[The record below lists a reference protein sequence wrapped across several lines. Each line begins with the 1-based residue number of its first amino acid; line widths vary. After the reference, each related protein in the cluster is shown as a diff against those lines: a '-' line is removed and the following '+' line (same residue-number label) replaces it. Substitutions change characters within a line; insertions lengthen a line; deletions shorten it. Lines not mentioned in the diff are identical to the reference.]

1 MNYSLAISTA
11 IAVAIAYF
19 VLPPVSAAQ
28 PRGLLPA
35 DFYSEV
41 KVGEVAISPDGT
53 LIAFT
58 ATTVN
63 EEQNLR
69 HQEIWMQELRGGR
82 PEGELFRFTD
92 PTREASA
99 PRWSP
104 DSQILSFQSM
114 RSERGDSDTWFARV
128 TFPGGEAYQ
137 VAGVMGSP
145 IWSPDGNWIA
155 YTHRPDKGSPNN
167 QPGHNAWI
175 APDAITNTLD
185 VDRFDGRVITS
196 SRYKNDGDLTL
207 RPHPSTQ
214 VKHQLFIVPA
224 GGGEPVQRTDMR
236 FSVGSVVWSPDGE
249 RLYFTGDEL
258 EDDESSRVLTLD
270 IYVIDRANG
279 DPRKLSSNPGNE
291 SAPAVSPD
299 GSRLAYLQRRGQGEP
314 TDLRVVD
321 LNTDGTF
328 RGIPRNVT
336 RDWDLR
342 PGEPTWTADS
352 EAVRFLASTGG
363 SRHLFEV
370 AEAGDLIRQVTIGAR
385 QLNSISTSADS
396 LIMAYTVTDSV
407 SLAEA
412 FVNRGDGSLQ
422 QRVSSFNDEW
432 LSAITLQAAE
442 RLIWTADDGSDIEG
456 WLIKPANYA
465 PNQQYPMILKI
476 HGGPHSAYGHAFDR
490 SFQILSNAGF
500 FVLYPNPRGS
510 TGYSNSF
517 TYATKGGW
525 GEIDSED
532 YLGGLDAA
540 LAAYPSI
547 DSNKIGISGGSYGG
561 FMTNWLTA
569 TTSRF
574 AAAVTSRSI
583 TNWESWYGS
592 SDAQSLT
599 DFEFGGPPWEQREL
613 YRRLSPLSYVEHV
626 TAPTL
631 IIHSENDYRTPI
643 GEAEQWFTALKSLD
657 VPTEMIR
664 YPRSSHGLSRNGEP
678 WLLVDRLERIR
689 SWFTHW
695 LVE

>member
-1 MNYSLAISTA
+1 MNYSPARSTA
-11 IAVAIAYF
+11 ITVAIVYL
-19 VLPPVSAAQ
+19 VLPSVSASQ

-41 KVGEVAISPDGT
+41 SVGEVAISPDGT

-63 EEQNLR
+63 EERNLR

-155 YTHRPDKGSPNN
+155 YTHRPDKDSPNN
-167 QPGHNAWI
+167 QPDHNAWI

-270 IYVIDRANG
+270 IYVIDRATG
-279 DPRKLSSNPGNE
+279 DPRKLSSNPGSE

-370 AEAGDLIRQVTIGAR
+370 AEAGDLIRQVTTGDR

-432 LSAITLQAAE
+432 LSEITLQAAE
-442 RLIWTADDGSDIEG
+442 RLMWTADDGIDVEG
-456 WLIKPANYA
+456 WLIKPANYD
-465 PNQQYPMILKI
+465 PDQQYPMILKI

-547 DSNKIGISGGSYGG
+547 DSTRIGISGGSYGG

>member
-1 MNYSLAISTA
+1 MNYSLTISTA
-11 IAVAIAYF
+11 AIVAIAYL
-19 VLPPVSAAQ
+19 VLPAASAGQ
-28 PRGLLPA
+28 PRGLLPT

-41 KVGEVAISPDGT
+41 NVGEVAVSPDGT

-58 ATTVN
+58 VTTVDA
-63 EEQNLR
+63 EQNLR

-82 PEGELFRFTD
+82 PAGELFRFTD

-99 PRWSP
+99 ARWSP
-104 DSQILSFQSM
+104 DGQVLSFQSL
-114 RSERGDSDTWFARV
+114 RNERGNSDTWFARV

-137 VAGVMGSP
+137 VPGVMGSP

-155 YTHRPDKGSPNN
+155 YTRPPDTGSPDN
-167 QPGHNAWI
+167 PSGHNGWI

-185 VDRFDGRVITS
+185 AERFDGRVITS
-196 SRYKNDGDLTL
+196 SRYKSDGNLTL

-224 GGGEPVQRTDMR
+224 GGGEPVQRTDLG
-236 FSVGSVVWSPDGE
+236 FSVDSVVWSPDGE

-258 EDDESSRVLTLD
+258 EDAESNRALTLD
-270 IYVIDRANG
+270 IYIIDRADGN
-279 DPRKLSSNPGNE
+279 PRKLSSNPGSE

-299 GSRLAYLQRRGQGEP
+299 GSRLAYLQRRGPGEP
-314 TDLRVVD
+314 TDLRVAD
-321 LNTDGTF
+321 LNADGTF

-342 PGEPTWTADS
+342 PGEPTWTANS

-370 AEAGDLIRQVTIGAR
+370 AEAGDLIRQVTTGDR

-407 SLAEA
+407 SPPEA

-422 QRVSSFNDEW
+422 QRVTSFNDEW
-432 LSAITLQAAE
+432 LSEVTLQPAE
-442 RLIWTADDGSDIEG
+442 RLTWTVDDSIDIEG
-456 WLIKPANYA
+456 WLIKPADYD
-465 PNQQYPMILKI
+465 PDQRYPMILNV
-476 HGGPHSAYGHAFDR
+476 HGGPHSAHGHTFAR
-490 SFQILSNAGF
+490 TFQILSTAGF
-500 FVLYPNPRGS
+500 FVLYTNPRGS
-510 TGYSNSF
+510 IGYGNSF

-532 YLGGLDAA
+532 YLNGLDAA
-540 LAAYPSI
+540 LTAYPSI
-547 DSNKIGISGGSYGG
+547 DSTRIGISGGSYGG

-592 SDAQSLT
+592 SDAQGLT

-643 GEAEQWFTALKSLD
+643 GEAEQWFMALKSLD
-657 VPTEMIR
+657 IPTEMIR

-695 LVE
+695 LME